1 MYIDIYINIY
11 FPSLLVGLFLIN
23 FVTDKT
29 KKLKILFKI
38 VKKMKILK
46 TEKSHE
52 NSRFFSYNKKADL
65 KHHLNAKIVIEK
77 MEGK

>member
-1 MYIDIYINIY
+1 
-11 FPSLLVGLFLIN
+11 
-23 FVTDKT
+23 
-29 KKLKILFKI
+29 
-38 VKKMKILK
+38 MKILK

-77 MEGK
+77 MEGKWHTSHVLLKFITPVHDCLVKSKNLILITLFNISI

>member
-23 FVTDKT
+23 FITDKT

-52 NSRFFSYNKKADL
+52 NSSFFTIKKADL

-77 MEGK
+77 SIT